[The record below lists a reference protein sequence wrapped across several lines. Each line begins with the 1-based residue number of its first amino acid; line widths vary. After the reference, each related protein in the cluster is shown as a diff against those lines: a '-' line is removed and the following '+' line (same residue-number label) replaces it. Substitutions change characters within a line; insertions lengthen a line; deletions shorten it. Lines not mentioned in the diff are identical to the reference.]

1 MQENESLSNQKKTSK
16 YKVFCWTLLYFLSI
30 FLGVFFSFLFSLNY
44 LTNPPPQKEKAPET
58 LPISE
63 YNGSYITTLPSFEV
77 NLTSNK
83 DKILKTTIALEFSK
97 MSDLN
102 SINSSLPKIQD
113 VVITYL
119 RLLSVDEILQTGG
132 LFLLKQT
139 LQQRINHILKPIHIS
154 DILLRNVMLEE
165 IND

>member
-1 MQENESLSNQKKTSK
+1 
-16 YKVFCWTLLYFLSI
+16 
-30 FLGVFFSFLFSLNY
+30 
-44 LTNPPPQKEKAPET
+44 
-58 LPISE
+58 
-63 YNGSYITTLPSFEV
+63 
-77 NLTSNK
+77 
-83 DKILKTTIALEFSK
+83 

-154 DILLRNVMLEE
+154 DILLRNVMLED